1 MVTFWEQRSFLQY
14 DVIVIGAGITGL
26 STALSL
32 RELAPGYKIA
42 VLERG
47 VLPYGASLR
56 NAGFACIG
64 SLTEMLDDLGT
75 MGESRLVELVR
86 MRMNGLSQLR
96 ARLGDRRIGYRDSGS
111 FELLTGTESLME
123 EMESVNR
130 LLLRELGKTAFSVA
144 DDRVK
149 AFGFDPAFVSGMI
162 RNHLEGEL
170 DTGRM
175 MRSLWDALRAQGVD
189 IFTGCKVTG
198 LEENARWVN
207 LEVSA
212 PETGGNLR
220 FRGTRVAVCTNAF
233 IPELLTNVPVRP
245 ARGQVLLTAPVASL
259 PFRGIF
265 HFDKG
270 YYYFRELAG
279 RVLLGGGRNLD
290 FSGEATT
297 AMEVTGRIQHDLEE
311 KLRQVILPGTEV
323 KIERRWAGIMG
334 FGPDRFPLVKAYSSR
349 IFLAAGMGGMGIAV
363 GSEVGRRLAGLI
375 IG

>member
-1 MVTFWEQRSFLQY
+1 MVTFWEQRSFLHY

-64 SLTEMLDDLGT
+64 SLTEMLDDLEA
-75 MGESRLVELVR
+75 MGEDRLIELVR
-86 MRMNGLSQLR
+86 MRINGLAQLR
-96 ARLGDRRIGYRDSGS
+96 ARLGDRQIGYRDGGS
-111 FELLTGTESLME
+111 FELLTDTESLMD
-123 EMESVNR
+123 EMESVNG
-130 LLLRELGKTAFSVA
+130 LLLRELGKKAFSA
-144 DDRVK
+144 ANDRVR
-149 AFGFDPAFVSGMI
+149 AFGFDPTFVRGMI

-170 DTGRM
+170 DTGMM
-175 MRSLWDALRAQGVD
+175 MRSLWEVARAQRID
-189 IFTGCKVTG
+189 IFTGSKVTG

-212 PETGGNLR
+212 PETGGNRR
-220 FRGTRVAVCTNAF
+220 FRGARVAVCTNAF
-233 IPELLTNVPVRP
+233 IRELLTDVPVRP
-245 ARGQVLLTAPVASL
+245 ARGQVLLTAPVARL

-290 FSGEATT
+290 FNGETTT
-297 AMEVTGRIQHDLEE
+297 AMEVTDRIQHALEE

-363 GSEVGRRLAGLI
+363 GSEVGRRLAGWI
-375 IG
+375 VG